1 MEEIISEVSVD
12 TEVFEKADA
21 FIYLLTKAVVEA
33 MEKGEFRLELEYKPK
48 LSKSKIKIFRPD

>member
-1 MEEIISEVSVD
+1 MQEVITEISVD
-12 TEVFEKADA
+12 TKDFEKTDA
-21 FIYLLTKAVVEA
+21 FIYLLAKAVVEA